1 LIRAHVDAVLERL
14 RADAVLAD
22 STFDGDVTGSPERY
36 CNVYVN
42 NGVRDQT
49 RFTGPQSRAEFS
61 FTIHSVG
68 TDRKQAQLVAE
79 RVFAQLLDWTPT
91 VPGRQCLRMRHAVSQ
106 PVQKD
111 PDTADPTYWY
121 GFDVFDL
128 ISDPA

>member
-1 LIRAHVDAVLERL
+1 VIRAHVDAVLARL
-14 RADAVLAD
+14 GEDEILAG
-22 STFDGDVTGSPERY
+22 STFDGDVPGQPERY

-42 NGVRDQT
+42 NGVRDQS
-49 RFTGPQSRAEFS
+49 RFTGPQSRAEFT

-68 TDRKQAQLVAE
+68 TDRAQAQLVGE

-91 VPGRQCLRMRHAVSQ
+91 VPGRQCFRMRHAVSQ

-111 PDTADPTYWY
+111 PDTADPAYWY
-121 GFDVFDL
+121 GVDQFDL